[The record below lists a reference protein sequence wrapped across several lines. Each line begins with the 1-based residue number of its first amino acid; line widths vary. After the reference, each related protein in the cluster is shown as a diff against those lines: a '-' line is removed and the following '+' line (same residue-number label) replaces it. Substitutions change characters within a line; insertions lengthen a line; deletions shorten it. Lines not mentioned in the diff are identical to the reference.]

1 IMREGFCFQA
11 GAGGISL
18 AFVSFLHERMR
29 QAGIKARLVTGGIS
43 DFMVKMLEAGDADY
57 LIDAQDFDL
66 SGVKSIG
73 AHKSHVPVSIYHL
86 YDNHSKGNFMCFLD
100 TVVLGA
106 TEVDVDFNANVATH
120 SDGLLLHGIG
130 GWQNCMF
137 TKCTILAMPSF
148 RNRVPVIRE
157 EVTTVCAPGELVDV
171 VVTERGL
178 AINPRREDLIEAT
191 RGSDLPIRDIRKIK
205 EEVEEICG
213 GAPAKPKLG
222 EKVVAVIEWVDG
234 TVLDSVYQVL

>member
-1 IMREGFCFQA
+1 
-11 GAGGISL
+11 
-18 AFVSFLHERMR
+18 
-29 QAGIKARLVTGGIS
+29 RLITGGIT
-43 DFMVKMLEAGDADY
+43 DFSVQMLEEGNVDY

-73 AHKSHVPVSIYHL
+73 EHENHVPVSIYHL

-100 TVVLGA
+100 TVALGA
-106 TEVDVDFNANVATH
+106 TEVDVNFNANVVTH

-137 TKCTILAMPSF
+137 TKCTMLAMPSF
-148 RNRVPVIRE
+148 RNRVPVIRD
-157 EVTTVCAPGELVDV
+157 EVTTLVAPGDLVDV

-178 AINPRREDLIEAT
+178 AINPRRDDLKEIMKN
-191 RGSDLPIRDIRKIK
+191 SKLPIRDIREIK

-213 GAPAKPKLG
+213 GPPAKPKLSD
-222 EKVVAVIEWVDG
+222 KVVAVVEWVDG
-234 TVLDSVYQVL
+234 TVLDSIYEVL